1 MKFMKLGTRPDT
13 FFTADS
19 VRSVSTEVA
28 TDLQILVDGCVYHL
42 HKILCVARERTPQF
56 PLLSKCMLLQALCA
70 DSGAGAGGDT
80 VELPGFPGGAEA
92 FESCAKFC
100 YGITI
105 TVSARNLVPLRC
117 AAAHLGMSE
126 AADRG
131 NLAAKLDAFL
141 ASCLLRR
148 WKDALGVLHSTR
160 HYAPLCEDLGLTS
173 RCVDAVAALIV
184 SPDTAPPAK
193 SSTSAS
199 PWWAHDIAELGV
211 DLFWRIMVAVK
222 ATGAVHEK
230 TVGDALKAYA
240 RRWLP
245 NVAAKDGHGHGL
257 PGAADQPFDSDAA
270 GNGADV
276 KQITTRHRL
285 LLEKIVSLLP
295 AERDAVSCG
304 FLLKLLKA
312 ANILSASVA
321 SKAELVRRVA
331 WQLEEASVA
340 DLLVPS
346 LSCVSETLYDVDA
359 VAAILEEFAL
369 RYAAAAPAP
378 PPPPPLALAL
388 SGSPDDSPSGGHHRR
403 SRSAESVSFDGTRRS
418 LSAAPVSQGAL
429 ARVGKLVDGFL
440 IEVARDP
447 NMPLD
452 KLLAIAEAVPDSAR
466 PEHDGLYKV
475 VDTYLKAHP
484 EMSKSARKRLCRVL
498 NCRKLSEKA
507 CTHAAQNE
515 LLPLRVVVQVLF
527 FEHARAAALAP
538 GGHAV
543 AASEL
548 PSNIRALL
556 SKTSGSSEDE
566 EADRVDE
573 QRLRA
578 LAAGA
583 SPGDDWSVEGLRRAA
598 SKIATL
604 RMKLAEDEEEDRDAD
619 EFARKAGLAR
629 SASLRFRAFCA
640 MPSGKPKRM
649 LSKLW
654 PLGSRSGVSH

>member
-1 MKFMKLGTRPDT
+1 M
-13 FFTADS
+13 
-19 VRSVSTEVA
+19 
-28 TDLQILVDGCVYHL
+28 
-42 HKILCVARERTPQF
+42 PQF

-70 DSGAGAGGDT
+70 DAGDV

-92 FESCAKFC
+92 FEACAKYC

-184 SPDTAPPAK
+184 SPDTALPAK

-245 NVAAKDGHGHGL
+245 NVAKDGL
-257 PGAADQPFDSDAA
+257 SLSADQPFDDHDAGSA
-270 GNGADV
+270 TDV
-276 KQITTRHRL
+276 KQVTTRHRL

-312 ANILSASVA
+312 ANILSASPA

-359 VAAILEEFAL
+359 VSAILDEFAL
-369 RYAAAAPAP
+369 RCAAVPPAP
-378 PPPPPLALAL
+378 PAALAL
-388 SGSPDDSPSGGHHRR
+388 SGSPDDDSSAHSGGHRR

-429 ARVGKLVDGFL
+429 VQVGKLVDGFL
-440 IEVARDP
+440 IEVAKDP

-466 PEHDGLYKV
+466 PEHDGVYKV
-475 VDTYLKAHP
+475 VDTYLK
-484 EMSKSARKRLCRVL
+484 
-498 NCRKLSEKA
+498 
-507 CTHAAQNE
+507 
-515 LLPLRVVVQVLF
+515 
-527 FEHARAAALAP
+527 
-538 GGHAV
+538 
-543 AASEL
+543 
-548 PSNIRALL
+548 
-556 SKTSGSSEDE
+556 
-566 EADRVDE
+566 
-573 QRLRA
+573 
-578 LAAGA
+578 
-583 SPGDDWSVEGLRRAA
+583 
-598 SKIATL
+598 
-604 RMKLAEDEEEDRDAD
+604 
-619 EFARKAGLAR
+619 
-629 SASLRFRAFCA
+629 
-640 MPSGKPKRM
+640 
-649 LSKLW
+649 
-654 PLGSRSGVSH
+654 VSHFLFCFITPLHFHPWLVTYKKKI

>member
-19 VRSVSTEVA
+19 VRTVCTEVA
-28 TDLQILVDGCVYHL
+28 TDLQILVDNCLYHL
-42 HKILCVARERTPQF
+42 HKF

-70 DSGAGAGGDT
+70 DAGDV

-92 FESCAKFC
+92 FEACTKFC

-148 WKDALGVLHSTR
+148 WKDSLGVLHSTR

-173 RCVDAVAALIV
+173 RCVDDVAALIV
-184 SPDTAPPAK
+184 SPDTALPAK

-245 NVAAKDGHGHGL
+245 NVAKDGL
-257 PGAADQPFDSDAA
+257 SLSADQPFEDHDA
-270 GNGADV
+270 GSGADV
-276 KQITTRHRL
+276 KQVTTRHCL

-312 ANILSASVA
+312 ANILSASAA
-321 SKAELVRRVA
+321 SKSELVRRVA

-359 VAAILEEFAL
+359 VSAILDEFAL
-369 RYAAAAPAP
+369 RCAAVPPAP
-378 PPPPPLALAL
+378 ALAL
-388 SGSPDDSPSGGHHRR
+388 SRSTDDDSPAHSGGHRR

-418 LSAAPVSQGAL
+418 LSAAPVSRGAL
-429 ARVGKLVDGFL
+429 VQVGKLVDGFL
-440 IEVARDP
+440 IQVAKDP

-466 PEHDGLYKV
+466 PEHDGMYKV

-507 CTHAAQNE
+507 CTHAAMNE

-527 FEHARAAALAP
+527 FEHARAAVLASG

-543 AASEL
+543 AAADL

-556 SKTSGSSEDE
+556 SNKSGSSEDE

-573 QRLRA
+573 QRLQA

-604 RMKLAEDEEEDRDAD
+604 RMKLAEDEDYEDRDAAD

-640 MPSGKPKRM
+640 IPAGKPKRM

-654 PLGSRSGVSH
+654 PLGRSGVSH

>member
-1 MKFMKLGTRPDT
+1 
-13 FFTADS
+13 
-19 VRSVSTEVA
+19 
-28 TDLQILVDGCVYHL
+28 
-42 HKILCVARERTPQF
+42 
-56 PLLSKCMLLQALCA
+56 MLLQALCA
-70 DSGAGAGGDT
+70 DSGASAGGDV

-92 FESCAKFC
+92 FEACAKFC

-173 RCVDAVAALIV
+173 RCIDAVAALIV
-184 SPDTAPPAK
+184 NPDTVPPAK
-193 SSTSAS
+193 STSAS

-211 DLFWRIMVAVK
+211 DLFWRIMVGVK

-245 NVAAKDGHGHGL
+245 NVAKDGL
-257 PGAADQPFDSDAA
+257 SADQPFDDDVV
-270 GNGADV
+270 GNTDV

-312 ANILSASVA
+312 ANILSASAA
-321 SKAELVRRVA
+321 SKSELVRRVA
-331 WQLEEASVA
+331 WQLEEAGVA

-359 VAAILEEFAL
+359 VGAILDEFAL
-369 RYAAAAPAP
+369 RYAAVPPAP
-378 PPPPPLALAL
+378 PLAV
-388 SGSPDDSPSGGHHRR
+388 SGSPDDSPAHSGGHRR

-440 IEVARDP
+440 VEVAKDP

-475 VDTYLKAHP
+475 VDTYLKVSSFFFSLLLHFHGF
-484 EMSKSARKRLCRVL
+484 KNLHFRLCET
-498 NCRKLSEKA
+498 S
-507 CTHAAQNE
+507 
-515 LLPLRVVVQVLF
+515 LL
-527 FEHARAAALAP
+527 
-538 GGHAV
+538 
-543 AASEL
+543 
-548 PSNIRALL
+548 
-556 SKTSGSSEDE
+556 
-566 EADRVDE
+566 VDY
-573 QRLRA
+573 
-578 LAAGA
+578 
-583 SPGDDWSVEGLRRAA
+583 
-598 SKIATL
+598 
-604 RMKLAEDEEEDRDAD
+604 
-619 EFARKAGLAR
+619 
-629 SASLRFRAFCA
+629 
-640 MPSGKPKRM
+640 
-649 LSKLW
+649 
-654 PLGSRSGVSH
+654 

>member
-13 FFTADS
+13 FFSNES
-19 VRSVSTEVA
+19 VRSVCTEVA
-28 TDLQILVDGCVYHL
+28 TDLQILVGDCLYQL
-42 HKILCVARERTPQF
+42 HKF
-56 PLLSKCMLLQALCA
+56 PLLSKCLLLQALCA
-70 DSGAGAGGDT
+70 ESGCGGNGGD
-80 VELPGFPGGAEA
+80 VIELPGFPGGVEA
-92 FESCAKFC
+92 FDACAKFC
-100 YGITI
+100 YGITV

-148 WKDALGVLHSTR
+148 WKDALAVLNSTR
-160 HYAPLCEDLGLTS
+160 HCAPLCEDIGLTS
-173 RCVDAVAALIV
+173 RCVDAVAALIA
-184 SPDTAPPAK
+184 SPAALPAH
-193 SSTSAS
+193 SSSAS
-199 PWWAHDIAELGV
+199 PWWAHDVAELGV

-245 NVAAKDGHGHGL
+245 NVAKDGIVVG
-257 PGAADQPFDSDAA
+257 ADQPFDGV
-270 GNGADV
+270 GNGGDGGNASV
-276 KQITTRHRL
+276 KQIATRHRL
-285 LLEKIVSLLP
+285 LLEKIVSLIP
-295 AERDAVSCG
+295 AERDAVSCS

-312 ANILSASVA
+312 ANILSASA
-321 SKAELVRRVA
+321 TSRAELVRRVA
-331 WQLEEASVA
+331 WQLEEATVG
-340 DLLVPS
+340 DLLIPS

-359 VAAILEEFAL
+359 VAAILDEFAL
-369 RYAAAAPAP
+369 RHAAAP
-378 PPPPPLALAL
+378 PPPVALAV
-388 SGSPDDSPSGGHHRR
+388 SPDDDDDSPARSGGHRR
-403 SRSAESVSFDGTRRS
+403 SRSAESVGFDGAARRS
-418 LSAAPVSQGAL
+418 SSAAPVSPDAL
-429 ARVGKLVDGFL
+429 VRVGRLVDGFL

-452 KLLAIAEAVPDSAR
+452 KLLAMAEAVPDTAR

-475 VDTYLKAHP
+475 VDTYLKVHS
-484 EMSKSARKRLCRVL
+484 EMSKSARKRLCRVI
-498 NCRKLSEKA
+498 NCRKLSDKA
-507 CTHAAQNE
+507 CAHAAQNE

-527 FEHARAAALAP
+527 FEHARAAAMA
-538 GGHAV
+538 GGAHA
-543 AASEL
+543 AAEL
-548 PSNIRALL
+548 PGSIRALL
-556 SKTSGSSEDE
+556 QSKSSGSDQEDDA
-566 EADRVDE
+566 ADRVDE

-604 RMKLAEDEEEDRDAD
+604 RMKLEEDDD
-619 EFARKAGLAR
+619 HDGGGGDDEEFARRQQAGLAR

-640 MPSGKPKRM
+640 IPAARPKRM

-654 PLGSRSGVSH
+654 PLARGVTTERH

>member
-1 MKFMKLGTRPDT
+1 M
-13 FFTADS
+13 
-19 VRSVSTEVA
+19 
-28 TDLQILVDGCVYHL
+28 
-42 HKILCVARERTPQF
+42 PQF

-70 DSGAGAGGDT
+70 DAGDV

-92 FESCAKFC
+92 FEACAKYC

-184 SPDTAPPAK
+184 SPDTALPAK

-245 NVAAKDGHGHGL
+245 NVAKDGL
-257 PGAADQPFDSDAA
+257 SLSADQPFDDHDAGSA
-270 GNGADV
+270 TDV
-276 KQITTRHRL
+276 KQVTTRHRL

-312 ANILSASVA
+312 ANILSASPA
-321 SKAELVRRVA
+321 SKLELVRRVA

-359 VAAILEEFAL
+359 VSAILDEFAL
-369 RYAAAAPAP
+369 RCAAVPPAP
-378 PPPPPLALAL
+378 PAALAL
-388 SGSPDDSPSGGHHRR
+388 SGSPDDDSSAHSGGHRR

-429 ARVGKLVDGFL
+429 VQVGKLVDGFL
-440 IEVARDP
+440 IEVAKDP

-466 PEHDGLYKV
+466 PEHDGVYKV
-475 VDTYLKAHP
+475 VDTYLKVSHFLFCFITPLHFHP
-484 EMSKSARKRLCRVL
+484 WLVTYKK
-498 NCRKLSEKA
+498 K
-507 CTHAAQNE
+507 
-515 LLPLRVVVQVLF
+515 
-527 FEHARAAALAP
+527 
-538 GGHAV
+538 
-543 AASEL
+543 SEL
-548 PSNIRALL
+548 WIICDKIIFCGQTLHVCIDLAVLIFVFRLILFIR
-556 SKTSGSSEDE
+556 
-566 EADRVDE
+566 RI
-573 QRLRA
+573 
-578 LAAGA
+578 
-583 SPGDDWSVEGLRRAA
+583 RR
-598 SKIATL
+598 
-604 RMKLAEDEEEDRDAD
+604 
-619 EFARKAGLAR
+619 
-629 SASLRFRAFCA
+629 
-640 MPSGKPKRM
+640 
-649 LSKLW
+649 
-654 PLGSRSGVSH
+654 

>member
-1 MKFMKLGTRPDT
+1 MKLGTRPDT
-13 FFTADS
+13 FFTSES
-19 VRSVSTEVA
+19 VRSVCTEVA

-42 HKILCVARERTPQF
+42 HKF

-70 DSGAGAGGDT
+70 DSGDSGGDA

-92 FESCAKFC
+92 FEACAKFC

-148 WKDALGVLHSTR
+148 WKDALGVLSSTR

-173 RCVDAVAALIV
+173 RCVDAVAALIIN
-184 SPDTAPPAK
+184 PDTAPPAR
-193 SSTSAS
+193 STSAS

-211 DLFWRIMVAVK
+211 DLFWRIMVSVK

-245 NVAAKDGHGHGL
+245 NVSKDGL
-257 PGAADQPFDSDAA
+257 SADQPFDNDA
-270 GNGADV
+270 GGGADV
-276 KQITTRHRL
+276 KQVATRHRL

-312 ANILSASVA
+312 ANILSASAA
-321 SKAELVRRVA
+321 SKAELVRRAA

-359 VAAILEEFAL
+359 VAAILDEFAL
-369 RYAAAAPAP
+369 RYAAAAPAQ
-378 PPPPPLALAL
+378 PLAMAL
-388 SGSPDDSPSGGHHRR
+388 SGSPDDSPAHSGGHRR

-440 IEVARDP
+440 IEVAKDP

-507 CTHAAQNE
+507 SAHAAQNE

-527 FEHARAAALAP
+527 FEHARAAALAS
-538 GGHAV
+538 GGHA
-543 AASEL
+543 AADL

-556 SKTSGSSEDE
+556 SKTSGSSEDD

-604 RMKLAEDEEEDRDAD
+604 RMKLAEEDEDPDAD
-619 EFARKAGLAR
+619 EFARKAGLGR
-629 SASLRFRAFCA
+629 SASLRFRASLRVRAFCA
-640 MPSGKPKRM
+640 IPAGKPKRM

-654 PLGSRSGVSH
+654 PLGRSGVSH

>member
-13 FFTADS
+13 FFSNES
-19 VRSVSTEVA
+19 VRSVCTEVA
-28 TDLQILVDGCVYHL
+28 TDLQILVGDCLYQL
-42 HKILCVARERTPQF
+42 HKF
-56 PLLSKCMLLQALCA
+56 PLLSKCLLLQALCA
-70 DSGAGAGGDT
+70 ESGCGGNGGE
-80 VELPGFPGGAEA
+80 VIELPGFPGGVEA
-92 FESCAKFC
+92 FDACAKFC
-100 YGITI
+100 YGITV

-148 WKDALGVLHSTR
+148 WKDALAVLASTR
-160 HYAPLCEDLGLTS
+160 HHAPLCEDIGLTS
-173 RCVDAVAALIV
+173 RCVDAVASLI
-184 SPDTAPPAK
+184 ANPAAHY

-199 PWWAHDIAELGV
+199 PWWAHDVAELGV

-222 ATGAVHEK
+222 ATGSVHEK

-245 NVAAKDGHGHGL
+245 NVSASTAG
-257 PGAADQPFDSDAA
+257 ADQVFDGGD
-270 GNGADV
+270 DV
-276 KQITTRHRL
+276 KQIATRHRL
-285 LLEKIVSLLP
+285 LLEKIVSLIP

-312 ANILSASVA
+312 ANILSASA
-321 SKAELVRRVA
+321 TSKAELVRRVA
-331 WQLEEASVA
+331 WQLEEAAVG
-340 DLLVPS
+340 DLLIPS
-346 LSCVSETLYDVDA
+346 ISCVSETLYDVDA
-359 VAAILEEFAL
+359 VVSILDEFAL
-369 RYAAAAPAP
+369 RHAAASAPPAPAP
-378 PPPPPLALAL
+378 VAVVVSPDESPAL
-388 SGSPDDSPSGGHHRR
+388 SGGGHRR
-403 SRSAESVSFDGTRRS
+403 SRSAESVGFDGARRS
-418 LSAAPVSQGAL
+418 SSAAPVSPDAL
-429 ARVGKLVDGFL
+429 VRVGRLVDGFL

-466 PEHDGLYKV
+466 PEHDALYKV
-475 VDTYLKAHP
+475 VDTYLKVHP
-484 EMSKSARKRLCRVL
+484 ELSKSARKRLCRVL
-498 NCRKLSEKA
+498 NCRKLSDKA
-507 CTHAAQNE
+507 CAHAAQNE

-527 FEHARAAALAP
+527 FEHARAAALA
-538 GGHAV
+538 GGAHG
-543 AASEL
+543 AAAEL
-548 PSNIRALL
+548 PSNIKALML
-556 SKTSGSSEDE
+556 MSKTASSGGSDQDDDMAIA
-566 EADRVDE
+566 ADRIDE
-573 QRLRA
+573 QRLRV

-604 RMKLAEDEEEDRDAD
+604 RMKLEEDDDHDGGADAD
-619 EFARKAGLAR
+619 EEFVRKQAAGLAR

-640 MPSGKPKRM
+640 MPAAKPKRM

-654 PLGSRSGVSH
+654 PLARGVTTDRH

>member
-13 FFTADS
+13 FFTSES
-19 VRSVSTEVA
+19 VRSVYTEVA
-28 TDLQILVDGCVYHL
+28 TDLQILVDNCLYNL
-42 HKILCVARERTPQF
+42 HKF
-56 PLLSKCMLLQALCA
+56 PLLSKCLLLQALCA
-70 DSGAGAGGDT
+70 ESGCGGNGD
-80 VELPGFPGGAEA
+80 VIELPGFPGGAEA
-92 FESCAKFC
+92 FDACAKFC
-100 YGITI
+100 YGITV
-105 TVSARNLVPLRC
+105 TVSARNLIPLRC

-131 NLAAKLDAFL
+131 NLTAKLDAFL

-148 WKDALGVLHSTR
+148 WKDALAVLHSTR

-173 RCVDAVAALIV
+173 RCVDAIAALIA
-184 SPDTAPPAK
+184 SPGAAMPAK
-193 SSTSAS
+193 STSAS

-222 ATGAVHEK
+222 STGAVHEK

-245 NVAAKDGHGHGL
+245 NVAKDGL
-257 PGAADQPFDSDAA
+257 SADQPFDDA
-270 GNGADV
+270 GNAADDANASV

-295 AERDAVSCG
+295 VERDAVSCG

-312 ANILSASVA
+312 ANILSASAA
-321 SKAELVRRVA
+321 SKAELIRRVA
-331 WQLEEASVA
+331 WQLEEASVG
-340 DLLVPS
+340 DLLIPS

-359 VAAILEEFAL
+359 VAAILDEFAL
-369 RYAAAAPAP
+369 RHAAAIAPAP
-378 PPPPPLALAL
+378 APL
-388 SGSPDDSPSGGHHRR
+388 GSPDDSPARSGGHRR
-403 SRSAESVSFDGTRRS
+403 SRSAESVVFDVARRS
-418 LSAAPVSQGAL
+418 SSAAPVSQGAL
-429 ARVGKLVDGFL
+429 VRVGRLVDGFL
-440 IEVARDP
+440 IEVAKDP
-447 NMPLD
+447 NLPLD
-452 KLLAIAEAVPDSAR
+452 KLLAIAETMPDSAR

-498 NCRKLSEKA
+498 NCRKMSEKA

-527 FEHARAAALAP
+527 FEHARAAALS
-538 GGHAV
+538 GGHV
-543 AASEL
+543 AADDL
-548 PSNIRALL
+548 PINIKALL
-556 SKTSGSSEDE
+556 SKSGSEDDD
-566 EADRVDE
+566 ADRVDE
-573 QRLRA
+573 QRLRV
-578 LAAGA
+578 LASGA

-604 RMKLAEDEEEDRDAD
+604 RMQLEEDEHDGAD
-619 EFARKAGLAR
+619 DYEFARKAGLAR

-640 MPSGKPKRM
+640 IPAGKPKRM

-654 PLGSRSGVSH
+654 PLARGVTTERH

>member
-13 FFTADS
+13 FFTSES
-19 VRSVSTEVA
+19 VRSLSTEVA

-42 HKILCVARERTPQF
+42 HKF

-70 DSGAGAGGDT
+70 DSGGGGGDV

-92 FESCAKFC
+92 FEACAKFC

-148 WKDALGVLHSTR
+148 WKDALAVLHSTR
-160 HYAPLCEDLGLTS
+160 HHAPLCEDLGLTS

-184 SPDTAPPAK
+184 NPDTAPPAM
-193 SSTSAS
+193 SSAS
-199 PWWAHDIAELGV
+199 PPWWAHDAAELGV
-211 DLFWRIMVAVK
+211 DIFWRIMVAVK
-222 ATGAVHEK
+222 STGAVHDR
-230 TVGDALKAYA
+230 TIGDALRAYA

-245 NVAAKDGHGHGL
+245 NVAA
-257 PGAADQPFDSDAA
+257 AARD
-270 GNGADV
+270 ADV
-276 KQITTRHRL
+276 LFDDGDGGDEKRAAARHRL

-304 FLLKLLKA
+304 FVLKLLKA
-312 ANILSASVA
+312 ANILGCSPASR
-321 SKAELVRRVA
+321 AELVRRAA
-331 WQLEEASVA
+331 WQLEDAAVA

-346 LSCVSETLYDVDA
+346 LSCVSDTLYDVDA
-359 VAAILEEFAL
+359 VAAILDEFAL
-369 RYAAAAPAP
+369 RHAAAAAPPMAM
-378 PPPPPLALAL
+378 
-388 SGSPDDSPSGGHHRR
+388 SGSPDDGDGDDDDSSAARSGRGHHRR
-403 SRSAESVSFDGTRRS
+403 SRSAESVSFDGARRS
-418 LSAAPVSQGAL
+418 VSAAPVSQGAL
-429 ARVGKLVDGFL
+429 ARVGKLVDAFL
-440 IEVARDP
+440 VEVAKDP

-452 KLLAIAEAVPDSAR
+452 KLLAIAEAVPDAAR

-507 CTHAAQNE
+507 CAHAAQNE

-527 FEHARAAALAP
+527 FEHARAAA
-538 GGHAV
+538 AV
-543 AASEL
+543 ASNGRSGDAISAAAAAAEL
-548 PSNIRALL
+548 PGNIRALL
-556 SKTSGSSEDE
+556 SKAASGSSED
-566 EADRVDE
+566 DE
-573 QRLRA
+573 DERRLRA

-604 RMKLAEDEEEDRDAD
+604 RMKLAEEEEDDDAG

-640 MPSGKPKRM
+640 IPAGKPKRV

-654 PLGSRSGVSH
+654 PLGRSGVSH

>member
-13 FFTADS
+13 FFTSES

-42 HKILCVARERTPQF
+42 HKF

-70 DSGAGAGGDT
+70 DSGGGASSGGDV

-92 FESCAKFC
+92 FEACAKFC

-148 WKDALGVLHSTR
+148 WKDALAVLHSTR
-160 HYAPLCEDLGLTS
+160 HHAPLCEDLALTS

-184 SPDTAPPAK
+184 NPDTAPPAM
-193 SSTSAS
+193 SSAS
-199 PWWAHDIAELGV
+199 PWWAHDAAELGV

-222 ATGAVHEK
+222 STGAVHDK
-230 TVGDALKAYA
+230 AVGDALRAYA

-245 NVAAKDGHGHGL
+245 SNVA
-257 PGAADQPFDSDAA
+257 AADQPFADD
-270 GNGADV
+270 GGGDV
-276 KQITTRHRL
+276 KRVAARHRL

-304 FLLKLLKA
+304 FVLKLLKA
-312 ANILSASVA
+312 ANILGASAA
-321 SKAELVRRVA
+321 SRAELTRRAA

-346 LSCVSETLYDVDA
+346 MSCVADTLYDVDA
-359 VAAILEEFAL
+359 VAAILDEFAL
-369 RYAAAAPAP
+369 RHAAAAPAP
-378 PPPPPLALAL
+378 AFPGAMAM
-388 SGSPDDSPSGGHHRR
+388 SGSPDEDEDDSPTARSGGGHHRR
-403 SRSAESVSFDGTRRS
+403 SRSAESVSFDGARRS
-418 LSAAPVSQGAL
+418 VSAAPVSQGAL
-429 ARVGKLVDGFL
+429 ARVGKLVDAFL
-440 IEVARDP
+440 VEVAKDP

-475 VDTYLKAHP
+475 VDTYLKVHP

-507 CTHAAQNE
+507 CAHAAQNE

-527 FEHARAAALAP
+527 FDHARAAALASVRA
-538 GGHAV
+538 GGDAV
-543 AASEL
+543 SAAAAAEL
-548 PSNIRALL
+548 PLPGNIRALL
-556 SKTSGSSEDE
+556 LSKTASGSSEDDE
-566 EADRVDE
+566 AADRAAVDE

-604 RMKLAEDEEEDRDAD
+604 RMKLAEEEEDDDDRDAG

-640 MPSGKPKRM
+640 IPAGKPKRV

-654 PLGSRSGVSH
+654 PLGRSGVSH

>member
-13 FFTADS
+13 FFSNES
-19 VRSVSTEVA
+19 VRSVCTEVA
-28 TDLQILVDGCVYHL
+28 TDLQILVGDCLYQL
-42 HKILCVARERTPQF
+42 HKF
-56 PLLSKCMLLQALCA
+56 PLLSKCLLLQALCA
-70 DSGAGAGGDT
+70 ESGCGGNGGE
-80 VELPGFPGGAEA
+80 VIELPGFPGGVEA
-92 FESCAKFC
+92 FDACAKFC
-100 YGITI
+100 YGITV

-148 WKDALGVLHSTR
+148 WKDALAVLNSTR
-160 HYAPLCEDLGLTS
+160 HYAPLCEDIGLTS
-173 RCVDAVAALIV
+173 RCVDAVAALI
-184 SPDTAPPAK
+184 SNPAALPAH
-193 SSTSAS
+193 STSAS
-199 PWWAHDIAELGV
+199 PWWAHDVAELGV

-245 NVAAKDGHGHGL
+245 NVAKDGIIS
-257 PGAADQPFDSDAA
+257 ADQPFDGAS
-270 GNGADV
+270 GNADDGNASV
-276 KQITTRHRL
+276 KQIATRHRL
-285 LLEKIVSLLP
+285 LLEKIVSLIP
-295 AERDAVSCG
+295 AERDAVSCS

-312 ANILSASVA
+312 ANILSASA
-321 SKAELVRRVA
+321 TSKAELVRRVA
-331 WQLEEASVA
+331 WQLEEATVG
-340 DLLVPS
+340 DLLIPS

-359 VAAILEEFAL
+359 VAAILDEFAL
-369 RYAAAAPAP
+369 RHAAATAAAAPP
-378 PPPPPLALAL
+378 PGPAL
-388 SGSPDDSPSGGHHRR
+388 SPDDSPARSGGHRR
-403 SRSAESVSFDGTRRS
+403 SRSAESVGFDGARRS
-418 LSAAPVSQGAL
+418 SSAAPVSPDAL
-429 ARVGKLVDGFL
+429 VRVGRLVDGFL

-452 KLLAIAEAVPDSAR
+452 KLLSIAEAVADTGR

-475 VDTYLKAHP
+475 VDTYLKVHP
-484 EMSKSARKRLCRVL
+484 EMSKNARKRLCRVI
-498 NCRKLSEKA
+498 NCRKLSDKA
-507 CTHAAQNE
+507 CAHAAQNE

-527 FEHARAAALAP
+527 FEHARAAALA
-538 GGHAV
+538 GGHA
-543 AASEL
+543 AATEL

-556 SKTSGSSEDE
+556 QSKSGS
-566 EADRVDE
+566 EADDDAVDRVDE

-604 RMKLAEDEEEDRDAD
+604 RMKLEEDDHDGADDD
-619 EFARKAGLAR
+619 EFVRKQAAGLAR

-640 MPSGKPKRM
+640 IPAGKPKRM

-654 PLGSRSGVSH
+654 PLARGVTTERH